1 MSSIARKSNTMNIE
15 KIALMFF
22 FLLLI
27 YPVLAIAYSDTNLS
41 SNPGIESSNSVGATL
56 AYLGD
61 ARPSKFGT
69 VGITEL
75 TRDLNQVIPQ
85 SPTGRVDAIIM
96 IGDMDKIS
104 QTKTAYAASNVTDIP
119 IFYVVGNH
127 EVGTS
132 GDVDAIRAMYA
143 NSIIPLTPG
152 PAGTD
157 KTTYSFDVGEIHIVN
172 INEYWNG
179 ANNDAWFKYGNGEGG
194 YIPDA
199 LYNWISND
207 LSRASNPWKIVV
219 GHEPLYPRSRH
230 VGDSLDKDP
239 ANRNKLQDL
248 FVSQNVA
255 VFVGAHTHFATVNT
269 VGGVYHVDAG
279 VSGQKTVDGE
289 DPYTSIIYTHIDAAN
304 DLILT
309 WKHENPTWDTPI
321 TRSYTISK
329 TISSTNP
336 PLNITSYSPISPIID
351 NEGATQTFNVEFN
364 QTVDLVWYINGI
376 QVSSNSR
383 VIAANYTNTSAKS
396 GTWELSAVA
405 NNSNGSVVQTWIW
418 NVSDPLISG
427 SFINGTIMD
436 SVSKSGLAGV
446 EVLTDTG
453 LSTKTNSNGFY
464 SFEVTQGTYTIIATF
479 EPAYYSNSTTLS
491 ITTGAFMEQ
500 DIELLK
506 KLNGTIMGRVN
517 YS

>member
-269 VGGVYHVDAG
+269 VGVGIHVDAG
-279 VSGQKTVDGE
+279 VSGQKTMNGE
-289 DPYTSIIYTHIDAAN
+289 DPYH
-304 DLILT
+304 
-309 WKHENPTWDTPI
+309 
-321 TRSYTISK
+321 
-329 TISSTNP
+329 
-336 PLNITSYSPISPIID
+336 
-351 NEGATQTFNVEFN
+351 
-364 QTVDLVWYINGI
+364 
-376 QVSSNSR
+376 
-383 VIAANYTNTSAKS
+383 
-396 GTWELSAVA
+396 
-405 NNSNGSVVQTWIW
+405 
-418 NVSDPLISG
+418 
-427 SFINGTIMD
+427 
-436 SVSKSGLAGV
+436 
-446 EVLTDTG
+446 
-453 LSTKTNSNGFY
+453 
-464 SFEVTQGTYTIIATF
+464 
-479 EPAYYSNSTTLS
+479 
-491 ITTGAFMEQ
+491 
-500 DIELLK
+500 
-506 KLNGTIMGRVN
+506 
-517 YS
+517 

>member
-1 MSSIARKSNTMNIE
+1 MSSIARKSNMMNRK
-15 KIALMFF
+15 KIALMIFY
-22 FLLLI
+22 LLVI
-27 YPVLAIAYSDTNLS
+27 FPVLAIAYSDSNFS
-41 SNPGIESSNSVGATL
+41 SNPGIENSVGTTI

-61 ARPSKFGT
+61 ARPSKFGAT
-69 VGITEL
+69 GITEL
-75 TRDLNQVIPQ
+75 TKDLNQVVPQ
-85 SPTGRVDAIIM
+85 SPTGMVDAIIM

-104 QTKTAYAASNVTDIP
+104 QTKTAYAASNVTNIP

-132 GDVDAIRAMYA
+132 GDVNAIRAMYG
-143 NSIIPLTPG
+143 SSTIPLTPG

-157 KTTYSFDVGEIHIVN
+157 KTTYSFDVGEIHVVN
-172 INEYWNG
+172 MNEYWNG
-179 ANNDAWFKYGNGEGG
+179 ASNDAWFKYGNGEGG

-207 LSRASNPWKIVV
+207 LSNTSKPWKIVV

-248 FVSQNVA
+248 FVSRNVT

-289 DPYTSIIYTHIDAAN
+289 DPYASITYTHIDAAN

-309 WKHENPTWDTPI
+309 WKHENPTWNSPI
-321 TRSYTISK
+321 TRSYTIPK

-351 NEGATQTFNVEFN
+351 NEGATQTFNLTFN
-364 QTVDLVWYINGI
+364 QTVDLKWYINGT
-376 QVSSNSR
+376 QVNSNSN
-383 VIAANYTNTSAKS
+383 VITANYTNTSAKP

-405 NNSNGSVVQTWIW
+405 NNSNGSVAKTWIW
-418 NVSDPLISG
+418 NVLDPIVSG
-427 SFINGTIMD
+427 NFINGTVMD
-436 SVSKSGLAGV
+436 SVSKSGLSGV
-446 EVLTDTG
+446 KVLTDTG
-453 LSTKTNSNGFY
+453 LSTMTDSTGFY
-464 SFEVTQGTYTIIATF
+464 SFEVTPDTTYTLRAEL
-479 EPAYYSNSTTLS
+479 EPTYYPNSTIVTVS
-491 ITTGAFMEQ
+491 GATEVT

-506 KLNGTIMGRVN
+506 KLNGTITGRIN
-517 YS
+517 N